1 MWNAWDAG
9 DRKAATAAVPD
20 EVVDSVCVHGSPGEC
35 REQIAGYVSSGVTTP
50 VLALLPIGLDIRD
63 AARRLAPSS

>member
-1 MWNAWDAG
+1 MADLV
-9 DRKAATAAVPD
+9 RYLKAATGAGPD

-35 REQIAGYVSSGVTTP
+35 LDQIAAYVSSGVTIP
-50 VLALLPIGLDIRD
+50 VLALLPINLDPRD